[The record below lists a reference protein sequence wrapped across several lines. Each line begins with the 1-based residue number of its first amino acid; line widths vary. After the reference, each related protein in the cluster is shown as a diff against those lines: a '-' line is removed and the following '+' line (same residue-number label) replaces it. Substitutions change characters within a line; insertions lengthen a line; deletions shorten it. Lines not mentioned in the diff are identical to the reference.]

1 MVRQMSWFLN
11 FLPSIFKFGTWRLK
25 DDVTS
30 LPLLVSVL
38 RGKKQCAEP
47 LWPETSATLLR
58 QADDDD
64 SIVLTC
70 EDLGRMFDNSLPICS
85 FVLFQVKIRS
95 RTLIPLFRPGFVH
108 NGSVSWDNWFDATV
122 FLIMSYYVTVQC
134 CHQCCGLSCWHHPVY
149 PWTHPWCH
157 RRLPVTAV
165 LLQIHHWQTSDPWR
179 QLS

>member
-1 MVRQMSWFLN
+1 MRATSLSSVKWAMVRQMSWFLN

-70 EDLGRMFDNSLPICS
+70 EDLGRMFDNSLSICS

-95 RTLIPLFRPGFVH
+95 HTLIPLFRPG
-108 NGSVSWDNWFDATV
+108 SVQS
-122 FLIMSYYVTVQC
+122 
-134 CHQCCGLSCWHHPVY
+134 G
-149 PWTHPWCH
+149 
-157 RRLPVTAV
+157 
-165 LLQIHHWQTSDPWR
+165 
-179 QLS
+179 